1 MAKKRV
7 LYQYNP
13 ETDDFE
19 RLFPTLKSRLSMAG
33 RYLLFGVIFGVAM
46 FFVIFYWM
54 DTPTEKNLRKEN
66 SQLRRSLAML
76 ERRID
81 NSNKVLKDIQNRDD
95 NFYRVMMQMK
105 PLGEEERTA
114 GLRSENLYKSVSRLS
129 DASLTH
135 RVEMEM
141 DMLERKILSQ
151 SLSFDQL
158 KTEVEQ
164 NREQRR
170 NIPSIMPLKV
180 GAYTVAAGFGQ
191 RMEPISGA
199 TRFHQGI
206 DLIAGIG
213 TPVYATA
220 SGTVTIASRRGGY
233 GNCIEI
239 DHDHDYNTLYA
250 HLSSMNVSKGDKV
263 KRGDIIGRVGTSG
276 RSLSPHLHYE
286 VRYRQEPQNPV
297 NFYFQDLTPA
307 QYDEMAR
314 LADNAANLLD

>member
-1 MAKKRV
+1 MANKKT

-19 RLFPTLKSRLSMAG
+19 RLFPTWGSRLRSAG
-33 RYLLFGVIFGVAM
+33 GYLLFGLLFGALMILVIFLWA
-46 FFVIFYWM
+46 

-66 SQLRRSLAML
+66 GQLRRSLAML

-95 NFYRVMMQMK
+95 NFYRVMMQMD
-105 PLGEEERTA
+105 PLDDSQRLAGMKTDNLFRTV
-114 GLRSENLYKSVSRLS
+114 SELS

-135 RVEMEM
+135 RVEVELE
-141 DMLERKILSQ
+141 MLERKLLSQ

-158 KTEVEQ
+158 KEEMERQKERV
-164 NREQRR
+164 R
-170 NIPSIMPLKV
+170 NIPSIMPIRF
-180 GAYTVAAGFGQ
+180 GNYTVAAGFGQ
-191 RMEPISGA
+191 RIEPISGA
-199 TRFHQGI
+199 TRFHEGI
-206 DLIAGIG
+206 DLIASPG

-220 SGTVTIASRRGGY
+220 AGTVTRASRRGGY
-233 GNCIEI
+233 GNCIDI
-239 DHDHDYNTLYA
+239 DHDHDYTTRYA
-250 HLSSMNVSKGDKV
+250 HLSMINVREGQKV
-263 KRGDIIGRVGTSG
+263 KTGDVIGRVGSSG

-286 VRYRQEPQNPV
+286 VRFRHEPQDPV

-314 LADNAANLLD
+314 IADNAANLLD